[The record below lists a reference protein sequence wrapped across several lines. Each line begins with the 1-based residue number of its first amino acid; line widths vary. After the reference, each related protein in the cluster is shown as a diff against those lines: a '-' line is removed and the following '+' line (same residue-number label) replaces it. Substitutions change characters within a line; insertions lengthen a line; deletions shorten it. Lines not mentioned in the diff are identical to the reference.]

1 MTTEIIKSL
10 DELMLRLERN
20 HKSTLRLQGIAN
32 SYRYEPK
39 NYECFLII
47 RRLRT
52 NLNQLIQDQITL
64 IDQFKE
70 QSIGVKESHTLIDA
84 MLLRYKQLDS
94 EIAGYLLEAQRH

>member
-10 DELMLRLERN
+10 DDMMLRLERN
-20 HKSTLRLQGIAN
+20 HKSTLRLQGIVK

-52 NLNQLIQDQITL
+52 NLDQLTLDQKTL
-64 IDQFKE
+64 IDQLKE
-70 QSIGVKESHTLIDA
+70 QSVDVKESHTLIDA